1 MFFCELCKIF
11 KNTFF
16 YGAPPVAASAVTYFR
31 EKTPLNI
38 LDTTLDCLYNNTTI
52 RSTYQVDLRLVHRK
66 L

>member
-38 LDTTLDCLYNNTTI
+38 LDTTLDCLYNNM
-52 RSTYQVDLRLVHRK
+52 
-66 L
+66 